1 MWWNWI
7 MNLVSGHNRPAGHG
21 SVLDGAVWRG
31 AIAKMPKMCEI
42 TWNNES
48 RKGVSDDRPP
58 LAKSLLTK

>member
-1 MWWNWI
+1 

-42 TWNNES
+42 TWNNEGAYD
-48 RKGVSDDRPP
+48 KKCGNNQV
-58 LAKSLLTK
+58 LLLPH